1 MPGPM
6 LSPPGGWVESGRAGG
21 PGAGVPPA
29 AASCLSGCREPPRC
43 SWTRKSTLASS
54 RTTSALPVGP
64 PSMPCTCW
72 RAGVSVRSS
81 SMPWRPPAPAHG
93 GPPRRRHLLGAAR
106 PGTGAPARC
115 AQPSLSGCLSR
126 PGGGA
131 PHHPL
136 SCEDGLPS
144 APALCSPQS
153 PHCGPQTGGRGG
165 SRPSRGGRP
174 GGTGGDPWGSD
185 NTFLLSSSSWGD

>member
-21 PGAGVPPA
+21 PGAGVPPRQPALSLA
-29 AASCLSGCREPPRC
+29 AGGLQDAPGLGKAPWPAQGQRLLSRWGHHPCPARAGERGFPFAPHQCRGGLLHPH
-43 SWTRKSTLASS
+43 T
-54 RTTSALPVGP
+54 VGP
-64 PSMPCTCW
+64 
-72 RAGVSVRSS
+72 
-81 SMPWRPPAPAHG
+81 
-93 GPPRRRHLLGAAR
+93 RRLLGAAR
-106 PGTGAPARC
+106 PSTGAPARC

-174 GGTGGDPWGSD
+174 GGTGGDPCGSD
-185 NTFLLSSSSWGD
+185 NTFLPSSSSWGD